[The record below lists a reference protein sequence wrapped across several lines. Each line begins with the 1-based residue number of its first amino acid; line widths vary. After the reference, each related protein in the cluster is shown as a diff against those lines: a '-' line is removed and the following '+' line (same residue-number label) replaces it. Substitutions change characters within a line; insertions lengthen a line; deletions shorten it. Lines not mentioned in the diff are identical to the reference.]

1 MSDKITGWIIS
12 IAKVR
17 EIYRRAGNAGGVF
30 VRYSYVKRLTEIIT
44 NDPNIFETISKPI
57 IEELRTDY
65 FKQFECDVPLNECVV
80 GFAVSVIDIEG
91 KVTTYFNKDDTI
103 DVMLDTLSFAHYE
116 IYGNGSNAYKRYIN

>member
-1 MSDKITGWIIS
+1 MQDKITGWIVS

-17 EIYRRAGNAGGVF
+17 EIYRRGGNAGGVF

-57 IEELRTDY
+57 IEVLRTDY
-65 FKQFECDVPLNECVV
+65 FKQFECDIPLNECVV
-80 GFAVSVIDIEG
+80 GFAVSVIDIGG

-116 IYGNGSNAYKRYIN
+116 IHGNGSNVYERYIN